1 MLQTVAMSETF
12 DDIAEAKQAF
22 LQRCKDLPLGE
33 SFTLTWAQFTNA
45 APIPNLTGCS
55 LYESG
60 PDEVQIFKPR
70 H

>member
-1 MLQTVAMSETF
+1 MTAMSEVF
-12 DDIAEAKQAF
+12 DDIAEAKQVF
-22 LQRCKDLPLGE
+22 LQRCKDLPPGGH
-33 SFTLTWAQFTNA
+33 FTLSWARFQRV

-60 PDEVQIFKPR
+60 PDEVRIFKPR